1 MTSTCLLDLG
11 NTRYKWID
19 RDGLPQGEPAR
30 HGYAVDDAP
39 AGLCDE
45 VLAKSGCRRWIVA
58 SVRGETFNRALE
70 HAFRA
75 RGGVEIHFAAIP
87 SAPPF
92 GLAYRDRH
100 RFGIDR
106 YLNLLA
112 AREAY
117 ATPTIVIDAGTA
129 VTVDVLDGAGDHI
142 GGVIFPGLGLLRRS
156 LGQGTDLIGESGE
169 APPKLFGD
177 STASCVNGGAWHGFQ
192 GALRGI
198 VEAMALRLRG
208 RATIVVTGGDAAAVA
223 SALSS
228 EGLRVDH
235 KLLLT
240 GLTLISLCDT

>member
-1 MTSTCLLDLG
+1 LLDLG

-19 RDGLPQGEPAR
+19 RNDLPVGEPSR
-30 HGYAVDDAP
+30 RCYAVADAP
-39 AGLCDE
+39 AELCDD
-45 VLAKSGCRRWIVA
+45 VFAQSACRRWIVA
-58 SVRGETFNRALE
+58 SVRGETFNRALA

-87 SAPPF
+87 AAPPF
-92 GLAYRDRH
+92 GLAYRDTGQ
-100 RFGIDR
+100 FGIDR

-112 AREAY
+112 ARRAY

-129 VTVDVLDGAGDHI
+129 VTVDVLDRSGDHI

-156 LGQGTDLIGESGE
+156 LGQGTELIGDSGD
-169 APPKLFGD
+169 APPKLLGD
-177 STASCVNGGAWHGFQ
+177 STASGVNGGAWYGFQ

-198 VEAMALRLRG
+198 VEAMTRRLGG
-208 RATIVVTGGDAAAVA
+208 RATIVATGGDAAAVA
-223 SALSS
+223 SALPA